1 MLKKSNV
8 IYNMCLNMIV
18 KNEAHIILETLDSVY
33 KYIDYWI
40 ICDTGSTDGTQQIIE
55 NFFKDKNIAGELYEE
70 PWKNFAYNRTHALQ
84 KAYKKSKYL
93 WIIDADDIV
102 NGNLVFP
109 KDMKSDSYNL
119 TYGPGI
125 RYVRTQVV
133 NNQLE
138 WIFKGVLHEF
148 IERKNK
154 ESYYIDLIEG
164 DYYIESR
171 RLGSRNKNPQKYLDD
186 AIILVRAIDEEPELA
201 ARYSFYAGQS
211 YRDHGDLINAIK
223 YYSKRIEYGGWYEEV
238 YLSHMEIGNAMITLK
253 YGKEAIVDIF
263 MQGFKVIPDRYEC
276 LYYLTQY
283 HYTNNDIERAFKV
296 GTVLLNIKSILDYSL
311 FVQEDIKKWKM
322 YVLMYDIYIKMDEQN
337 IVYPNEKKE
346 QLIKYLNESND
357 VPLEIKNKLNHKNL
371 PIIDSEQIDKLSNF
385 IFLPNVDSYDNDIG
399 YFPDKTFDELNDI
412 CNIFDNAVAFNT
424 YGFIKSKINDVLIR
438 LEPLKYQNEGIFIS
452 KKFVAEKIVD
462 YEKIVDNEKYIDY
475 NEELVNKISENI
487 RTKKKNGIT
496 FTITTCKRY
505 DLFEKTIN
513 SFINCCEDIMM
524 IDRFIGIDDN
534 SCKEDRNNMLNK
546 YPFIEWI
553 FKSEYSKGHLNSMNM
568 IIDLIDSEYLVHLED
583 DWLFYERMDYISK
596 ALNIL
601 KQDKIITID
610 NIPNNQNIHIKQIKQ
625 VLFNKNYIEVAEQDT
640 KGGYNCKTSD
650 GFNYIIHEH
659 YNDILDKENYNNA
672 CAKVNGSNCIYWSHY
687 SFRPSVI
694 KTDIFKTIGKY
705 SLESS
710 FFEREYADR
719 YYASNFI
726 SSFFDKVTCRHIG
739 KLTSEKGDNAYT
751 LNNEK
756 QFGITDNSSDSS
768 SNISS
773 DNSSNISSDVLSKE
787 SSTEPFT
794 ESSTEPSTEPSENQS
809 NHKTYCINL
818 ERRPDRKNYMIKLF
832 NKESITDYYFYK
844 AIDGKQLKLS
854 HIIYNLFENND
865 FNYRKG
871 VIGCA
876 LSHYIIWKQL
886 VESKYDFFIIYED
899 DITFT
904 DNYKQKLDEV
914 LKSVDFM
921 ECDYL
926 LLGYHMF
933 KNKREL
939 HKDTYDTIK
948 EDTIISKLNRELY
961 IGSAFSYIITKTGAS
976 KILHYV
982 NQNGIKHGIDYVVGI
997 VPNLNI
1003 YETQPHLCF
1012 SEWVDKLSSD
1022 VDSDIQKDFDGFNF
1036 NNLIDQIKNEYYF
1049 YQYLDFSGND
1059 ILHYGKKTKN
1069 ELFIILL
1076 ENINSDIIAFNTLG
1090 FFKNKVDINK
1100 LVPSVYFLSSRNS
1113 YNYSFEEREG
1123 IFIRKDEIERQK
1135 KERKQI
1141 NIKMICNW
1149 TSSENLCNEWSN
1161 LMQEK
1166 YRWNNLNFSC
1176 SDNDI
1181 DYYVIINKPDNQYYD
1196 PKKTIIFQMEPWC
1209 YDYNQYWGVK
1219 TWGEWAEPD
1228 FNKFLHVRT
1237 HKRYYNNCQWQI
1249 KQTWKELKYN
1259 SVEKDQFKQNKI
1271 STICSSKY
1279 FDPGHI
1285 KRIDFLKYVE
1295 TQNDPNVIIN
1305 IYGYDNRHNLKNYMG
1320 SLLSENKDNGIGPYK
1335 YYFIAENN
1343 IEFNYITEKIWE
1355 PILMESLCF
1364 YWGCP
1369 NLSDYIDPLA
1379 YVQLDL
1385 SNFNKSFNII
1395 KDAIKNNLWEQRLE
1409 IIKREK
1415 QKILDKYSFCPTVER
1430 VIESHLEYNQYFG
1443 SLSNR
1448 KYETVCFIHSCTID
1462 NVISTLIRLFDSIIN
1477 SKLINKLDL
1486 IVINNIGNNISISNL
1501 DLPVEYIKKI
1511 HLINYS
1517 DNPLFYEIPTMNLI
1531 HSFSLFNPNVK
1542 LLYIHT
1548 KGISLTF
1555 TPMID
1560 DWINLLIYFN
1570 IDKHDICIKELDN
1583 FNCIGC
1589 NYLLKPENHFS
1600 GNFWWSK
1607 TDYICK
1613 LDRIDQLIR
1622 HYAEFWLCSNK
1633 YAKIKSLHNSN
1644 VNHYKERYPPE
1655 NYITAGTI

>member
-33 KYIDYWI
+33 KYIDYWV
-40 ICDTGSTDGTQQIIE
+40 ICDTGSTDGTQQIIK

-70 PWKNFAYNRTHALQ
+70 PWKNFAYNRTHVLQ

-138 WIFKGVLHEF
+138 WVFKGVLHEF

-154 ESYYIDLIEG
+154 ESYYIDLIKG

-171 RLGSRNKNPQKYLDD
+171 RLGSRNKNTQKYLDD
-186 AIILVRAIDEEPELA
+186 AIILVKAIDEEPELA

-211 YRDHGDLINAIK
+211 YRDFGDLINAIR

-263 MQGFKVIPDRYEC
+263 MQGFRVIPDRYEC

-283 HYTNNDIERAFKV
+283 HYINNDIERAFKV

-385 IFLPNVDSYDNDIG
+385 IFLPNIDSYDNDIG
-399 YFPDKTFDELNDI
+399 YFPDKTIDELNDI

-462 YEKIVDNEKYIDY
+462 YEKIIDYEKTVDY
-475 NEELVNKISENI
+475 NEELVNKISENV

-534 SCKEDRNNMLNK
+534 SSKEDRNNMLNK

-568 IIDLIDSEYLVHLED
+568 IIDLVDSEYLVHLED

-601 KQDKIITID
+601 KLDKIITID

-672 CAKVNGSNCIYWSHY
+672 CTRVNGSNCIYWPHY

-705 SLESS
+705 SSESS

-739 KLTSEKGDNAYT
+739 KLTSEKGNNAYT

-756 QFGITDNSSDSS
+756 QFDI
-768 SNISS
+768 
-773 DNSSNISSDVLSKE
+773 
-787 SSTEPFT
+787 
-794 ESSTEPSTEPSENQS
+794 TEPSTEPSTESSENQF
-809 NHKTYCINL
+809 NYKTYCLNL
-818 ERRPDRKNYMIKLF
+818 ERRQDRKDYMIKLF
-832 NKESITDYYFYK
+832 SKELIEDYQFYK
-844 AIDGKQLKLS
+844 AIDGQQLKPS
-854 HIIYNLFENND
+854 YFIYNLFKNND

-876 LSHYIIWKQL
+876 LSHYMIWKEL
-886 VESKYDFFIIYED
+886 VDSKYDFFIVYED
-899 DITFT
+899 DIIFT
-904 DNYKQKLDEV
+904 DNYKQKLDKV
-914 LKSVDFM
+914 LKSTNFI

-926 LLGYHMF
+926 LLGYHIF

-939 HKDTYDTIK
+939 YKNTYDTIK
-948 EDTIISKLNRELY
+948 EETKICILNWELY

-976 KILHYV
+976 KILKYIDE
-982 NQNGIKHGIDYVVGI
+982 NGIKHGIDYVVGI
-997 VPNLNI
+997 TPNLNI

-1012 SEWVDKLSSD
+1012 SEWVDSFTSN
-1022 VDSDIQKDFDGFNF
+1022 VDSDIQKDFNGFNF
-1036 NNLIDQIKNEYYF
+1036 NNLIDQIKNKFYF
-1049 YQYLDFSGND
+1049 YQYLDSPGND
-1059 ILHYGKKTKN
+1059 ISYYGGKTKD
-1069 ELFIILL
+1069 ELFLLLL
-1076 ENINSDIIAFNTLG
+1076 EQSNNIAFNTLG
-1090 FFKNKVDINK
+1090 FIKNKVDINNLEPTK
-1100 LVPSVYFLSSRNS
+1100 YFYTINHCYELSDDQ
-1113 YNYSFEEREG
+1113 REG
-1123 IFIRKDEIERQK
+1123 IFIHKNEIERQK
-1135 KERKQI
+1135 RDRKQI

-1149 TSSENLCNEWSN
+1149 VNSEELCNEWSN

-1166 YRWNNLNFSC
+1166 YRWNNLNFTW
-1176 SDNDI
+1176 SDSDV
-1181 DYYVIINKPDNQYYD
+1181 DYYVIINKTEHQYYD

-1209 YDYNQYWGVK
+1209 SDNNQNWGVK
-1219 TWGEWAEPD
+1219 TWGEWSDPD
-1228 FNKFLHVRT
+1228 PNRFLHVRT
-1237 HKRYYNNCQWQI
+1237 HRRYYNNGFWQL
-1249 KQTWKELKYN
+1249 KQTWSEFKN
-1259 SVEKDQFKQNKI
+1259 NPIIKDSTKKNRI

-1295 TQNDPNVIIN
+1295 SKNDPDVIIDLYN
-1305 IYGYDNRHNLKNYMG
+1305 YDNQHNFKNYMG
-1320 SLLSENKDNGIGPYK
+1320 PHPPGNKDFGITPYR
-1335 YYFIAENN
+1335 YYFMGENN
-1343 IEFNYITEKIWE
+1343 EEYNFMTEKIWE
-1355 PILMESLCF
+1355 PLLTESLCF

-1369 NLSDYIDPLA
+1369 NISDYINPLA

-1385 SNFNKSFNII
+1385 NDFQKSFNII
-1395 KDAIKNNLWEQRLE
+1395 KDAIKSNLWEQRLD
-1409 IIKREK
+1409 IIRREK
-1415 QKILDKYSFCPTVER
+1415 QRILDYYGFCPTVER
-1430 VIESHLEYNQYFG
+1430 VIESHLEYKQYFG
-1443 SLSNR
+1443 QLSDR
-1448 KYETVCFIHSCTID
+1448 KFNTICFIHSCTID
-1462 NVISTLIRLFDSIIN
+1462 NNVSILKYLLNNLIS

-1486 IVINNIGNNISISNL
+1486 IVINNVGDNISIL
-1501 DLPVEYIKKI
+1501 DLGVLNEYVEKI

-1517 DNPLFYEIPTMNLI
+1517 SNPLFFEIPTINLI
-1531 HSFSLFNPNVK
+1531 HSFSQFNPNVK
-1542 LLYIHT
+1542 LLYLHT
-1548 KGISLTF
+1548 KGSSYKDLNLVIS
-1555 TPMID
+1555 
-1560 DWINLLIYFN
+1560 DWINLMIYFN
-1570 IDKHDICIKELDN
+1570 IEKHELCLKELND
-1583 FNCIGC
+1583 FDCVGC
-1589 NYLLKPENHFS
+1589 NYLLHPEEHFS

-1613 LDRIDQLIR
+1613 LDRIEQLIK
-1622 HYAEFWLCSNK
+1622 HKTEFWLCGNNSK
-1633 YAKIKSLHNSN
+1633 YPKVKSFHNSN
-1644 VNHYKERYPPE
+1644 INHFKERYPPE
-1655 NYITAGTI
+1655 NYIKSI